1 MFERVGVGQ
10 ADDVASE
17 RGVLGFFPDLRCGGR
32 VVGLMADDSPLQSR
46 SGAEPWFG
54 AKLSF
59 GLRLAGFAR
68 LAPVL
73 QRIAVPKRLLVLQ
86 HGLAIHAEM
95 TVRAMALPR
104 QGTRTRSVRP
114 FREVAADGDQSVTSC
129 RTPVQMWSLMLIKR
143 IPLVSD
149 RAQLTRP
156 LTVDSA
162 ASAIPPRHVDAVGAD

>member
-1 MFERVGVGQ
+1 MWAKPTMLRV
-10 ADDVASE
+10 
-17 RGVLGFFPDLRCGGR
+17 RGACLAFFQICVVVEV

-86 HGLAIHAEM
+86 HGLAIHTEM

-104 QGTRTRSVRP
+104 QGTRT
-114 FREVAADGDQSVTSC
+114 
-129 RTPVQMWSLMLIKR
+129 
-143 IPLVSD
+143 D
-149 RAQLTRP
+149 R
-156 LTVDSA
+156 
-162 ASAIPPRHVDAVGAD
+162 